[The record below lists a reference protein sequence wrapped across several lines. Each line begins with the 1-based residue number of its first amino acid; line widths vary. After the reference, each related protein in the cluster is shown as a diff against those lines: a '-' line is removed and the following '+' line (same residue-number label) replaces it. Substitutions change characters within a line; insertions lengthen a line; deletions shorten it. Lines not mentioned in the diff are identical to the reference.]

1 MASIKKQ
8 VSGGWRAR
16 VRKGGVS
23 ASAVFR
29 TKSEAEA
36 WAAKHEHEIS
46 ARRAGKIPDKT
57 FGDLLDRYIK
67 EVLPTKRGER
77 PERLRLQRL
86 INGDDPLVS
95 VRLDEIDA
103 EHFAA
108 WRDRRL
114 AFVSAASVLR
124 EWSTLGHACQVAI
137 NEWRWLYVHPMKS
150 VTKPE
155 PHKPRARRISDN
167 EVERILFASGY
178 DYDAVPDTAQAR
190 VGAALLFA
198 IETAMRAGEICG
210 MKWADV
216 DMDRRV
222 VHLPKTK
229 NGYSRDVPMSKEAI
243 RILKQMQGIDADSV
257 FDLRAASLDTLF
269 RKARDRALIEGLHFH
284 DSRREA
290 LTRMAAKV
298 DVMTLAKISGHRD
311 LRILLA
317 TYYAPNMSDVAGL
330 LD

>member
-1 MASIKKQ
+1 M
-8 VSGGWRAR
+8 
-16 VRKGGVS
+16 S

-29 TKSEAEA
+29 TKAEAEA
-36 WAAKHEHEIS
+36 WAARHEHEIS
-46 ARRAGKIPDKT
+46 ARRAGMIPDKT
-57 FGDLLDRYIK
+57 FGDLLARYIR

-77 PERLRLQRL
+77 PERLRLQRM
-86 INGDDPLVS
+86 IDGADPLVS
-95 VRLDEIDA
+95 VRLDDIDA
-103 EHFAA
+103 EHFAS

-114 AFVSAASVLR
+114 ASVSAASVLR

-137 NEWRWLYVHPMKS
+137 KEWRWLYVHPMQG

-155 PHKPRARRISDN
+155 PHKPRARRISDD

-178 DYDAVPDTAQAR
+178 DYDVIPITAQSRA
-190 VGAALLFA
+190 GAALLFA

-210 MKWADV
+210 MKWSDV
-216 DMDRRV
+216 DLDRRV

-243 RILKQMQGIDADSV
+243 RILLQLQGIDAESV
-257 FDLRAASLDTLF
+257 FALKAESLDTLF

-317 TYYAPNMSDVAGL
+317 TYYAPNMSDVAGM

>member
-8 VSGGWRAR
+8 AAGGWRAR

-23 ASAVFR
+23 ASGVFR
-29 TKSEAEA
+29 TKAEAEV
-36 WAAKHEHEIS
+36 WAARQESEIS
-46 ARRAGKIPDKT
+46 SRRAGMIPDKT
-57 FGDLLDRYIK
+57 FGDLLEKYIK

-86 INGDDPLVS
+86 IDGHDPLAA
-95 VRLDEIDA
+95 VRLDEIGA
-103 EHFAA
+103 EHFAG

-114 AFVSAASVLR
+114 ASVSAASVLR
-124 EWSTLGHACQVAI
+124 EWSTLGHACQIAI
-137 NEWRWLYVHPMKS
+137 KEWRWLFVHPMQG

-155 PHKPRARRISDN
+155 PHKPRIRRISDD
-167 EVERILFASGY
+167 EVERICLACGY
-178 DYDAVPDTAQAR
+178 NIDAVPDTAQAR
-190 VGAALLFA
+190 VGAILRFA

-210 MKWADV
+210 MCWVDV
-216 DMDRRV
+216 NLDRRV

-229 NGYSRDVPMSKEAI
+229 NGYARDVPLSREAI
-243 RILKQMQGIDADSV
+243 RILNQVRGIDEDSV
-257 FDLRAASLDTLF
+257 FAVRGASLDALF

-317 TYYAPNMSDVAGL
+317 TYYAPDMAEVAGL